1 MMAYHEG
8 VMRTQYLYDLITTAE
23 TCVQDGMLF
32 KATGYL
38 RRVLELS
45 RPGEFTTE
53 LALLRLSKI
62 HQRQGRYGESI
73 GLMHQA
79 IECRPGEY
87 RYLLMLAE
95 LLKLNGELTQALSVA
110 YDTISS
116 PTTHQDGLRLIESI
130 NRQLGDYETVSCVLG
145 PKSIN
150 QLNPQ

>member
-1 MMAYHEG
+1 
-8 VMRTQYLYDLITTAE
+8 MRTQYIYDLITTAE

-45 RPGEFTTE
+45 RPGEFTAE
-53 LALLRLSKI
+53 LALLRLSDV
-62 HQRQGRYGESI
+62 HQRQGRYTESI
-73 GLMHQA
+73 GLMQKA
-79 IECRPGEY
+79 IESRPGES

-95 LLKLNGELTQALSVA
+95 LLKLNGELTEALAVA

-130 NRQLGDYETVSCVLG
+130 NHQLGDYETVSCAVD
-145 PKSIN
+145 PSRFSQIV
-150 QLNPQ
+150 PQ